1 MIQGLGDPDSPGLK
15 PFEVRLVLS
24 LELRIKGSS
33 AVVGPRWA
41 LQIRAALLGQ
51 AEKGRLGFQE
61 QLPIAP
67 ASLCLP
73 CSWGKEAETPPGS
86 HLRPLSGMFPPPL
99 YLTLPTG
106 LPLESSH
113 CR

>member
-24 LELRIKGSS
+24 LELHIKGSS

-51 AEKGRLGFQE
+51 AEKGRLGLQE
-61 QLPIAP
+61 QTSPAP
-67 ASLCLP
+67 ASLCLL
-73 CSWGKEAETPPGS
+73 CSWEEEAEPPPGS
-86 HLRPLSGMFPPPL
+86 HLRPLSGMLPPR
-99 YLTLPTG
+99 PT
-106 LPLESSH
+106 S
-113 CR
+113 

>member
-24 LELRIKGSS
+24 LELCIKGSS

-51 AEKGRLGFQE
+51 AEKGRLGLQE
-61 QLPIAP
+61 QPSPAP
-67 ASLCLP
+67 ASLCLL
-73 CSWGKEAETPPGS
+73 CSWEKEAEPPPGS
-86 HLRPLSGMFPPPL
+86 HVRPLSGMLPPQ
-99 YLTLPTG
+99 PT
-106 LPLESSH
+106 S
-113 CR
+113 

>member
-41 LQIRAALLGQ
+41 LQIRAALLGR
-51 AEKGRLGFQE
+51 KR
-61 QLPIAP
+61 AP
-67 ASLCLP
+67 
-73 CSWGKEAETPPGS
+73 GPPGAAIT
-86 HLRPLSGMFPPPL
+86 RP
-99 YLTLPTG
+99 G
-106 LPLESSH
+106 LPLPSLLLGERSSATP
-113 CR
+113 RELP